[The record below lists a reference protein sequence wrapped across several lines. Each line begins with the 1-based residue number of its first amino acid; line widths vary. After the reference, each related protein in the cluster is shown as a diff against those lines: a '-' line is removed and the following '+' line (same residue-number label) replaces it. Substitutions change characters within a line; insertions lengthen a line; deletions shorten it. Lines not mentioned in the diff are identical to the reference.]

1 MNKNLT
7 RIPLLLLAL
16 SASPWLCAASADGK
30 TIAMQGNGKGASA
43 CIACHGQH
51 GEGNADAGYPYLAG
65 LPVAYIK
72 NQLTAFSN
80 GNRKNAVMQPI
91 AGSLSQQ
98 DIAAVA
104 DYFAGLAN
112 DKLTGSAP
120 TPTDASGKGAV
131 LAHNG
136 KWVAG
141 VPACFRCHG
150 ADGRGVAPHFPS
162 VVGQPEAYVRN
173 QLVAWQTGTRSNDPL
188 GLMQS
193 VVKSLSKDEIDAVAR
208 YLAEQS
214 GK

>member
-1 MNKNLT
+1 MNKNLS

-16 SASPWLCAASADGK
+16 SASPWLFAASPDGK
-30 TIAMQGNGKGASA
+30 TIAMQGNGKGATA

-65 LPVAYIK
+65 LPVDYIR
-72 NQLTAFSN
+72 NQLTAFGS
-80 GNRKNAVMQPI
+80 GSRKNAVMQPI

-104 DYFAGLAN
+104 DYFSGLTN
-112 DKLTGSAP
+112 DRLEGSTA
-120 TPTDASGKGAV
+120 TPSDVSGKGAV
-131 LAHNG
+131 LAQNG
-136 KWVAG
+136 KWAAG

-150 ADGRGVAPHFPS
+150 ADGLGVAPHFPPI
-162 VVGQPEAYVRN
+162 VGQPEAYLRN
-173 QLVAWQTGTRSNDPL
+173 QLVAWQTGARSNDPI

-193 VVKSLSKDEIDAVAR
+193 VVNSLSKDEIDAVAR
-208 YLAEQS
+208 YLAAQS

>member
-1 MNKNLT
+1 MNKNLS

-16 SASPWLCAASADGK
+16 SASPWLFAASPDGK
-30 TIAMQGNGKGASA
+30 TIAMQGNGKGATA

-65 LPVAYIK
+65 LPVDYIR
-72 NQLTAFSN
+72 NQLTAFGS
-80 GNRKNAVMQPI
+80 GSRKNAVMQPI

-104 DYFAGLAN
+104 DYFSGLTN
-112 DKLTGSAP
+112 DRLEGSTA
-120 TPTDASGKGAV
+120 TPSDVSGKGAV
-131 LAHNG
+131 LAQNG
-136 KWVAG
+136 KWAAG

-150 ADGRGVAPHFPS
+150 ADGRGVAPHFPPI
-162 VVGQPEAYVRN
+162 VGQPEAYLRN
-173 QLVAWQTGTRSNDPL
+173 QLVAWQTGARSNDPI

-208 YLAEQS
+208 YLAAQS
-214 GK
+214 EK